1 MIKYAAGTYDFAVNI
16 ATLINTTINKT
27 FGIHN
32 LLKNYSWYYV
42 FNRENRNTF
51 NVLTCIQV
59 RTDKYKFMQI
69 KKIDSFSVLAF
80 IQARTD
86 NKKFMQIKNGQG

>member
-1 MIKYAAGTYDFAVNI
+1 MIKYTAGTYDIAVNI

-32 LLKNYSWYYV
+32 LLKNYSCYYV
-42 FNRENRNTF
+42 FNRENTNTF
-51 NVLTCIQV
+51 NVLTFIQV
-59 RTDKYKFMQI
+59 RADKYKFMQT
-69 KKIDSFSVLAF
+69 KNIDSFSVLTF

-86 NKKFMQIKNGQG
+86 NNKFMQIKNEQG

>member
-1 MIKYAAGTYDFAVNI
+1 MIKYAASTYDFAVNI

-32 LLKNYSWYYV
+32 LLKNYSRYYV
-42 FNRENRNTF
+42 FNREN
-51 NVLTCIQV
+51 
-59 RTDKYKFMQI
+59 
-69 KKIDSFSVLAF
+69 IDSFSVLAF